1 MEIKAVLFDLW
12 HTLTFH
18 DKEGVKE
25 TEGAI
30 IQYLQSFNPE
40 VLVEEYCAL
49 RKKYHNDITT
59 GRLSLSESN
68 KRVLEELNVPH
79 NAEDKLTELI
89 ETSIRSN
96 MRVYEGV
103 DVLLTRLR
111 DLGLKLGLVT
121 NCGVGTM
128 DLLREVGLDVFDSYA
143 FSNEIG
149 VRKPDSGIYLKV
161 SEELRVDSSECVFVS
176 DEIYEDLV
184 GAKRLGMKTIHVRRK
199 ERDGSIFEVD
209 PDERIFEPDASVD
222 KVADVYKVIKEWL
235 NGS

>member
-1 MEIKAVLFDLW
+1 MFDLW

-30 IQYLQSFNPE
+30 IQYLQSLNPD
-40 VLVEEYCAL
+40 VLVEDYRAL

-68 KRVLEELNVPH
+68 KRVLKELNIPD

-89 ETSIRSN
+89 ESSIRSN
-96 MRVYEGV
+96 MRVYTSA
-103 DVLLTRLR
+103 DVLLTRVR
-111 DLGLKLGLVT
+111 DLGLKVGLVT
-121 NCGVGTM
+121 NCGAGTM
-128 DLLREVGLDVFDSYA
+128 DLLRELGLGVFDGYA
-143 FSNEIG
+143 FSNEVG
-149 VRKPDSGIYLKV
+149 VRKPGSKIYLKV
-161 SEELRVDSSECVFVS
+161 TEEFGVDCPECVFVS

-184 GAKRLGMKTIHVRRK
+184 GAQRLGMKTIHVRRK

-209 PDERIFEPDASVD
+209 PDERIVEPDASVD
-222 KVADVYKVIKEWL
+222 KVADVYKVIKKWL
-235 NGS
+235 NET